1 MAFKFVWYRL
11 KKDKG
16 AMIGLFLVLLTVI
29 LAVFAGVLAP
39 YDISVQDLYGRRA
52 LPSAAHLLG
61 QDIYGRDILSRLLYG
76 ARSTLIAGVVCVV
89 FAGVI
94 GSLLG
99 LISGYFEGV
108 VGNAIMRFMDLMMS
122 FPLFLLAILIV
133 AILGPGLMNAVIA
146 VGVTTIPSYARVVRG
161 QTLTLKN
168 SQYIEAARAMGANH
182 LQIMFWHIL
191 PNAIGPMIVLST
203 TGIASAIIS
212 TSSLGFVGLGA
223 QPPSPEWGQMLNE
236 GRDYILSEPHLCMI
250 PGLAIVLLVLGF
262 NLLGDGLRDAL
273 DPRLK

>member
-1 MAFKFVWYRL
+1 ML
-11 KKDKG
+11 
-16 AMIGLFLVLLTVI
+16 GLILVLLTVL
-29 LAVFAGVLAP
+29 LAVFANVLAP
-39 YDISVQDLYGRRA
+39 YDIAEQDLFGRRA
-52 LPSAAHLLG
+52 LPSLEHLLG
-61 QDIYGRDILSRLLYG
+61 QDIYGRDILSRLLFG
-76 ARSTLIAGVVCVV
+76 ARSTLIAGVVCVA

-99 LISGYFEGV
+99 LISGYFEGM

-146 VGVTTIPSYARVVRG
+146 VGVTTIPNYARVVRG

-168 SQYIEAARAMGANH
+168 SQYIEAARAMGASD

-191 PNAIGPMIVLST
+191 PNAIGPLIVLST

-236 GRDYILSEPHLCMI
+236 GRDFILSEPHLCMI

>member
-1 MAFKFVWYRL
+1 ML
-11 KKDKG
+11 
-16 AMIGLFLVLLTVI
+16 GLALVLLTVA
-29 LAVFAGVLAP
+29 LAVFAGVIAP
-39 YDISVQDLYGRRA
+39 YDVAEQDLYGRRA
-52 LPSAAHLLG
+52 LPSALHWLG

-76 ARSTLIAGVVCVV
+76 ARSTLIAGVVCVA
-89 FAGVI
+89 FAGII

-99 LISGYFEGV
+99 LISGYYEGPL
-108 VGNAIMRFMDLMMS
+108 GNAIMRVMDLMMS

-133 AILGPGLMNAVIA
+133 AILGAGLINAVIA
-146 VGVTTIPSYARVVRG
+146 VSITTIPTYARVVRS
-161 QTLTLKN
+161 QTLTLKS
-168 SQYIEAARAMGANH
+168 SQYVEAARAMGAGNM
-182 LQIMFWHIL
+182 QMMFWHIL
-191 PNAIGPMIVLST
+191 PNAIGPMIVMST

-212 TSSLGFVGLGA
+212 TSALGFVGLGA

-236 GRDYILSEPHLCMI
+236 GKNYILSDPHLCLI

>member
-16 AMIGLFLVLLTVI
+16 AMLGLILVLLTVL
-29 LAVFAGVLAP
+29 LAVFANVLAP
-39 YDISVQDLYGRRA
+39 YDIAEQDLFGRRA
-52 LPSAAHLLG
+52 LPSLEHLLG
-61 QDIYGRDILSRLLYG
+61 QDIYGRDILSRLLFG
-76 ARSTLIAGVVCVV
+76 ARSTLIAGVVCVA

-99 LISGYFEGV
+99 LISGYFEGM

-146 VGVTTIPSYARVVRG
+146 VGVTTIPNYARVVRG

-168 SQYIEAARAMGANH
+168 SQYIEAARAMGASD

-191 PNAIGPMIVLST
+191 PNAIGPLIVLST

-236 GRDYILSEPHLCMI
+236 GRDFILSEPHLCMI

>member
-16 AMIGLFLVLLTVI
+16 AMLGLILVLLTVL
-29 LAVFAGVLAP
+29 LAVFANVLAP
-39 YDISVQDLYGRRA
+39 YDIAEQDLFGRRA
-52 LPSAAHLLG
+52 LPSLEHLLG
-61 QDIYGRDILSRLLYG
+61 QDIYGRDILSRLLFG
-76 ARSTLIAGVVCVV
+76 ARSTLIAGVVCVA

-99 LISGYFEGV
+99 LISGYFEGM

-146 VGVTTIPSYARVVRG
+146 VGVTTIPNYARVVRG

-168 SQYIEAARAMGANH
+168 SQYIEAARAMGASD

-191 PNAIGPMIVLST
+191 PNAIGPLIVLST